1 MFKGYSRSMRK
12 SLPASLRP
20 KAGVRLAVALIAI
33 STFGFAA
40 DKSELSPAPVP
51 RSMEPTY
58 SVQVGL
64 DGEIFPVF
72 AHQAALQKPTARTW
86 GTVAVKVTNSSDTTL
101 RQRITVHVPGW
112 SDQEIQ
118 TAEMSAGDSHTY
130 LFAPAFFSRLYQ
142 NRELTSATVVVEVR
156 DRGGRIAFSQATP
169 VRLRAADDM
178 MWGKDFKFAP
188 FIASWV
194 TPHDD
199 VVEQVLSQAK
209 ELMPGRRLP
218 GYEEWKSSGDQE
230 HSTFQQARAIYR
242 ALQKMGISYV
252 KSSTNFGS
260 NEMTQRIR
268 MPHESLKQTAANC
281 IDGAVMYASMFENL
295 GMDAQI
301 VLIPGHAYVGVR
313 SSQGGSKYLYFDTV
327 LTGREDFESSVHAAE
342 KGLSDRPASDI
353 NRIDVTESRRAG
365 IFPMQEG
372 VPSLRPATTTAAAR
386 LK

>member
-1 MFKGYSRSMRK
+1 MRK
-12 SLPASLRP
+12 SLPASLRL
-20 KAGVRLAVALIAI
+20 KAGVRLAVALAAI
-33 STFGFAA
+33 TTFSFAA
-40 DKSELSPAPVP
+40 DKGELSPAPAP

-58 SVQVGL
+58 SVAVGL

-86 GTVAVKVTNSSDTTL
+86 GTVAVKVSNSSDVPL
-101 RQRITVHVPGW
+101 RQRISVHIPGW

-118 TAEMSAGDSHTY
+118 SAEMSAGEARTY
-130 LFAPAFFSRLYQ
+130 LFAPAFFPRLYQ
-142 NRELTSATVVVEVR
+142 NREITSATVVVEVR

-169 VRLRAADDM
+169 VRLRAANDM
-178 MWGKDFKFAP
+178 MWGDKFKFAP
-188 FIASWV
+188 FIASWI

-199 VVEQVLSQAK
+199 AVEQVLTQAK

-218 GYEEWKSSGDQE
+218 GYEEWKSPADQE
-230 HSTFQQARAIYR
+230 RSTFLQARAIYR
-242 ALQKMGISYV
+242 ALGKVGISYV
-252 KSSTNFGS
+252 KSSTTFGS

-268 MPHESLKQTAANC
+268 MPRESLQQISANC

-295 GMDAQI
+295 GMDTQV

-313 SSQGGSKYLYFDTV
+313 SSQSGSKYLYFDTV
-327 LTGREDFESSVHAAE
+327 LTSREDFELAVQAAD
-342 KGLSDRPASDI
+342 KGLRDLSSGQIIRIEISD
-353 NRIDVTESRRAG
+353 SRRAG

-372 VPSLRPATTTAAAR
+372 LPSVRPTATTAAAR

>member
-1 MFKGYSRSMRK
+1 MRK
-12 SLPASLRP
+12 SLPASLRLW
-20 KAGVRLAVALIAI
+20 AGVRLAVALAAI
-33 STFGFAA
+33 TTFSYAA
-40 DKSELSPAPVP
+40 DKGDLAAAPLP

-58 SVQVGL
+58 NVAVGL

-86 GTVAVKVTNSSDTTL
+86 GTVAVKVTNSSDTPL

-118 TAEMSAGDSHTY
+118 AAEMSAGEVRTF
-130 LFAPAFFSRLYQ
+130 LFAPAFFPRLYQ
-142 NRELTSATVVVEVR
+142 NRELTSGTVVVEVR
-156 DRGGRIAFSQATP
+156 DRGGKVVFSQATP

-178 MWGKDFKFAP
+178 LWGDKFKFAP
-188 FIASWV
+188 FIASWI

-199 VVEQVLSQAK
+199 VVVQVLTQAK

-230 HSTFQQARAIYR
+230 KSTFQQARAIYR
-242 ALQKMGISYV
+242 TLQKMGISYV

-260 NEMTQRIR
+260 HEMTQRIR
-268 MPHESLKQTAANC
+268 MPHESLQQVSANC

-295 GMDAQI
+295 GMDTQV

-313 SSQGGSKYLYFDTV
+313 SSQTGSKYLYFDTV
-327 LTGREDFESSVHAAE
+327 LTSREDFEFAVQAAE
-342 KGLSDRPASDI
+342 KGLREIPAAQIIRIEISD
-353 NRIDVTESRRAG
+353 SRRAG

-372 VPSLRPATTTAAAR
+372 VPVLHPAGTTSAAR

>member
-1 MFKGYSRSMRK
+1 MRK

-33 STFGFAA
+33 STFGFTA
-40 DKSELSPAPVP
+40 DKSELSPAPAP

-118 TAEMSAGDSHTY
+118 SAEMSAGDSHTY

-178 MWGKDFKFAP
+178 MWGKDFRFAP

-268 MPHESLKQTAANC
+268 MPRESLKQTAANC

>member
-1 MFKGYSRSMRK
+1 MRK
-12 SLPASLRP
+12 SLPASLRLW
-20 KAGVRLAVALIAI
+20 AGVRLAVALAAI
-33 STFGFAA
+33 TTFAFAA
-40 DKSELSPAPVP
+40 DKGELAAAPAP
-51 RSMEPTY
+51 RNMEPTY
-58 SVQVGL
+58 SIQVGL

-86 GTVAVKVTNSSDTTL
+86 GTVAVKITNSSDTPL

-118 TAEMSAGDSHTY
+118 TAEMSAGEIHTY
-130 LFAPAFFSRLYQ
+130 LFAPAFFSKLYQ

-156 DRGGRIAFSQATP
+156 ERGGKIAFSQATP

-194 TPHDD
+194 TPHDE
-199 VVEQVLSQAK
+199 VVEQILTDAK

-230 HSTFQQARAIYR
+230 KSTFNQARAIYR
-242 ALQKMGISYV
+242 ALQKLGVSYV

-268 MPHESLKQTAANC
+268 MPHESLKQASANC

-313 SSQGGSKYLYFDTV
+313 SSQNGSKYLYFDTV
-327 LTGREDFESSVHAAE
+327 LTGRDDFEASVHAAE
-342 KGLSDRPASDI
+342 KGLSELPASEI
-353 NRIDVTESRRAG
+353 NKIDVDESRRAG

-372 VPSLRPATTTAAAR
+372 VPSMHLVTTTSAAR

>member
-1 MFKGYSRSMRK
+1 MRK
-12 SLPASLRP
+12 SLPASLRLW
-20 KAGVRLAVALIAI
+20 AGVRLAVALAAI
-33 STFGFAA
+33 TTFSYAA
-40 DKSELSPAPVP
+40 DKGELAAAPAP
-51 RSMEPTY
+51 RNMEPTY
-58 SVQVGL
+58 SIQVGL

-86 GTVAVKVTNSSDTTL
+86 GTVAVKVTNSSDTPL

-118 TAEMSAGDSHTY
+118 SAEMSAGEVHTY
-130 LFAPAFFSRLYQ
+130 LFAPAFFPRLYQ

-156 DRGGRIAFSQATP
+156 DKGGRVAFSQATP

-178 MWGKDFKFAP
+178 LWGKDFKFAP

-194 TPHDD
+194 TPHDE
-199 VVEQVLSQAK
+199 VVEQVLTEAK

-230 HSTFQQARAIYR
+230 KSTFNQAKAIYR
-242 ALQKMGISYV
+242 ALQKLGVSYV

-260 NEMTQRIR
+260 IEMTQRIR
-268 MPHESLKQTAANC
+268 MPHESLKQASANC

-295 GMDAQI
+295 GLDAQI

-313 SSQGGSKYLYFDTV
+313 SSQNGSKYLYFDTV
-327 LTGREDFESSVHAAE
+327 LTGRDDFEASVHAAE
-342 KGLSDRPASDI
+342 KGLSERPANEI
-353 NRIDVTESRRAG
+353 NRIDVDESRRAG

-372 VPSLRPATTTAAAR
+372 VPIIRAMGTTSAAR

>member
-1 MFKGYSRSMRK
+1 MRK
-12 SLPASLRP
+12 SLPASLRLW
-20 KAGVRLAVALIAI
+20 AGVRLAVALAAI
-33 STFGFAA
+33 TTFAFAA
-40 DKSELSPAPVP
+40 DKGELAAAPAP
-51 RSMEPTY
+51 RNMEPTY
-58 SVQVGL
+58 SIQVGL

-86 GTVAVKVTNSSDTTL
+86 GTVAVKITNSSDTPL

-118 TAEMSAGDSHTY
+118 TAEMSAGEIHTY
-130 LFAPAFFSRLYQ
+130 LFAPVFFSKLYQ

-156 DRGGRIAFSQATP
+156 ERGGKIAFSQATP

-194 TPHDD
+194 TPHDE
-199 VVEQVLSQAK
+199 VVEQILTDAK

-230 HSTFQQARAIYR
+230 KSTFNQARAIYR
-242 ALQKMGISYV
+242 ALQKLGVSYV

-268 MPHESLKQTAANC
+268 MPHESLKQASANC

-313 SSQGGSKYLYFDTV
+313 SSQNGSKYLYFDTV
-327 LTGREDFESSVHAAE
+327 LTGRDDFEASVHAAE
-342 KGLSDRPASDI
+342 KGLSELPASEI
-353 NRIDVTESRRAG
+353 NKIDVDESRRAG

-372 VPSLRPATTTAAAR
+372 VPSMHLVTTTSAAR

>member
-1 MFKGYSRSMRK
+1 MGKN
-12 SLPASLRP
+12 LPASSRL
-20 KAGVRLAVALIAI
+20 KAGVRLAVALAAI
-33 STFGFAA
+33 TTFSFAA
-40 DKSELSPAPVP
+40 DKGELSPAPAL

-86 GTVAVKVTNSSDTTL
+86 GTVAVKVTNSSDLPL

-112 SDQEIQ
+112 SDQAIQ
-118 TAEMSAGDSHTY
+118 TAEMSAGEIRTY
-130 LFAPAFFSRLYQ
+130 LFAPAFFPRLYQ
-142 NRELTSATVVVEVR
+142 NRELTSATVAVDVR
-156 DRGGRIAFSQATP
+156 DRGGRVAFSQATP
-169 VRLRAADDM
+169 VRLRAANDM
-178 MWGKDFKFAP
+178 LWGKDFKFAP

-199 VVEQVLSQAK
+199 VVEEVLSQAK

-218 GYEEWKSSGDQE
+218 GYEEWKSAGDQE

-242 ALQKMGISYV
+242 TLQKMGISYV

-268 MPHESLKQTAANC
+268 MPHESLKQTSANC

-313 SSQGGSKYLYFDTV
+313 TSQSGSKYVYFDTV
-327 LTGREDFESSVHAAE
+327 LTGRDDFEASVRAAE
-342 KGLSDRPASDI
+342 KGLSERQASEI
-353 NRIDVTESRRAG
+353 NRIDVSESRRAG

-372 VPSLRPATTTAAAR
+372 VLSLHPTATTSAAR

>member
-1 MFKGYSRSMRK
+1 MRK
-12 SLPASLRP
+12 SLPASLRLW
-20 KAGVRLAVALIAI
+20 AGVRLAVALAAI
-33 STFGFAA
+33 TTFAFAA
-40 DKSELSPAPVP
+40 DKGELAAAPAP
-51 RSMEPTY
+51 RNMEPTY
-58 SVQVGL
+58 SIQVGL

-86 GTVAVKVTNSSDTTL
+86 GTVAVKITNSSDTPL

-118 TAEMSAGDSHTY
+118 TAEMSAGEIHTY
-130 LFAPAFFSRLYQ
+130 LFAPAFFNKLYQ

-156 DRGGRIAFSQATP
+156 ERGGQVAFSQATP

-194 TPHDD
+194 TPHDE
-199 VVEQVLSQAK
+199 VVEQILTDAK

-230 HSTFQQARAIYR
+230 KSTFNQARAIYR
-242 ALQKMGISYV
+242 ALQKLGVSYV

-268 MPHESLKQTAANC
+268 MPHESLKQASANC

-301 VLIPGHAYVGVR
+301 VLVPGHAYVGVR
-313 SSQGGSKYLYFDTV
+313 SSQNGSKYLYFDTV
-327 LTGREDFESSVHAAE
+327 LTGRDDFEASVHAAE
-342 KGLSDRPASDI
+342 KGLSMLPASEI
-353 NRIDVTESRRAG
+353 NKIDVDESRRAG
-365 IFPMQEG
+365 IYPMQEG
-372 VPSLRPATTTAAAR
+372 VPAMHLATTTSAAR

>member
-1 MFKGYSRSMRK
+1 MGKN
-12 SLPASLRP
+12 LPASSRL
-20 KAGVRLAVALIAI
+20 KAGVRLAVALAAI
-33 STFGFAA
+33 TTFSFAA
-40 DKSELSPAPVP
+40 DKGELSPAPAL
-51 RSMEPTY
+51 RSIEPTY

-86 GTVAVKVTNSSDTTL
+86 GTVAVKVTNSSDLPL

-118 TAEMSAGDSHTY
+118 TAEMSAGEIRTY
-130 LFAPAFFSRLYQ
+130 LFAPAFFPRLYQ
-142 NRELTSATVVVEVR
+142 NRELTSATVAVEVR
-156 DRGGRIAFSQATP
+156 DRGGRVAFSQATP
-169 VRLRAADDM
+169 VRLRAANDM
-178 MWGKDFKFAP
+178 LWGKDFKFAP

-199 VVEQVLSQAK
+199 VVEEVLSQAK

-218 GYEEWKSSGDQE
+218 GYEEWKSAGDQE

-242 ALQKMGISYV
+242 TLQKMGISYV

-268 MPHESLKQTAANC
+268 MPHESLKQTSANC

-313 SSQGGSKYLYFDTV
+313 TSQSGSKYVYFDTV
-327 LTGREDFESSVHAAE
+327 LTGRDDFEASVRAAE
-342 KGLSDRPASDI
+342 KGLSERQASEI
-353 NRIDVTESRRAG
+353 NRIDVSESRRAG

-372 VPSLRPATTTAAAR
+372 VLSLHPTATTSAAR

>member
-1 MFKGYSRSMRK
+1 MRK
-12 SLPASLRP
+12 SLPASLRF
-20 KAGVRLAVALIAI
+20 KAAVRLAVALAAI
-33 STFGFAA
+33 TTFSFAA
-40 DKSELSPAPVP
+40 DKAELSPAPAP

-58 SVQVGL
+58 AVSAGL
-64 DGEIFPVF
+64 EGEIFPVF

-86 GTVAVKVTNSSDTTL
+86 GTVAVKVTNSSDLAL
-101 RQRITVHVPGW
+101 RQRITVHIPGW

-118 TAEMSAGDSHTY
+118 TAEMSAGEVHTY
-130 LFAPAFFSRLYQ
+130 LFAPAFFPKLYQ
-142 NRELTSATVVVEVR
+142 NREITSATVVVEVR
-156 DRGGRIAFSQATP
+156 DRGGRVMFSQASP

-178 MWGKDFKFAP
+178 LWGDKFKFAP
-188 FIASWV
+188 FIASWI

-199 VVEQVLSQAK
+199 VVEQVLTQAK

-218 GYEEWKSSGDQE
+218 GYEEWKSASDQE
-230 HSTFQQARAIYR
+230 NSTFLQARAIYK

-252 KSSTNFGS
+252 KSSTTFGS

-268 MPHESLKQTAANC
+268 MPRESLQANSANC

-295 GMDAQI
+295 GMDTQV

-313 SSQGGSKYLYFDTV
+313 SSQNGSKYLYFDTV
-327 LTGREDFESSVHAAE
+327 LTSRDDFEAAVQAAE
-342 KGLSDRPASDI
+342 KGLRELPGSQIIRVETS
-353 NRIDVTESRRAG
+353 ESRRAG

-372 VPSLRPATTTAAAR
+372 VPSLRQTTTTAAAR

>member
-1 MFKGYSRSMRK
+1 MGKN
-12 SLPASLRP
+12 LPASSRL
-20 KAGVRLAVALIAI
+20 KAGVRLAVALAAI
-33 STFGFAA
+33 TTFSFAA
-40 DKSELSPAPVP
+40 DKGELSPAPAL

-86 GTVAVKVTNSSDTTL
+86 GTVAVKVTNSSDLPL

-118 TAEMSAGDSHTY
+118 TAEMSAGEIRTY
-130 LFAPAFFSRLYQ
+130 LFAPAFFPRLYQ
-142 NRELTSATVVVEVR
+142 NRELTSATVAVEVR
-156 DRGGRIAFSQATP
+156 DRGGRVAFSQATP
-169 VRLRAADDM
+169 VRLRAANDM
-178 MWGKDFKFAP
+178 LWGKDFKFAP

-199 VVEQVLSQAK
+199 VVEEVLSQAK

-218 GYEEWKSSGDQE
+218 GYEEWKSAGDQE

-242 ALQKMGISYV
+242 TLQKMGISYV

-313 SSQGGSKYLYFDTV
+313 TSQSGSKYVYFDTV
-327 LTGREDFESSVHAAE
+327 LTGRDDFEASVRAAE
-342 KGLSDRPASDI
+342 KGLSERQASEI
-353 NRIDVTESRRAG
+353 NRIDVSESRRAG

-372 VPSLRPATTTAAAR
+372 VLSLHPTATTSAAR

>member
-1 MFKGYSRSMRK
+1 MVKN
-12 SLPASLRP
+12 LPASLRL
-20 KAGVRLAVALIAI
+20 KGWVRLAVALVAI
-33 STFGFAA
+33 TNLSFAA
-40 DKSELSPAPVP
+40 DKGELAAAPAPLN
-51 RSMEPTY
+51 MEPTY
-58 SVQVGL
+58 SIQVGL

-86 GTVAVKVTNSSDTTL
+86 GTVAVKVTNSSDVPL
-101 RQRITVHVPGW
+101 RQRISVHVPGW

-118 TAEMSAGDSHTY
+118 AAEMSAGEVRTY
-130 LFAPAFFSRLYQ
+130 LFAPAFFPRLYQ

-156 DRGGRIAFSQATP
+156 DRGGRVAFSQATP

-178 MWGKDFKFAP
+178 LWGKDFKFAP

-194 TPHDD
+194 TPHDE
-199 VVEQVLSQAK
+199 VVEQVLTDAK

-218 GYEEWKSSGDQE
+218 GYEEWKSAAHQE
-230 HSTFQQARAIYR
+230 KSTFNQAKAIYR
-242 ALQKMGISYV
+242 ALQKLGISYV

-260 NEMTQRIR
+260 IEMTQRIR
-268 MPHESLKQTAANC
+268 MPHESLKQASANC
-281 IDGAVMYASMFENL
+281 IGGAVMYASMFENL

-313 SSQGGSKYLYFDTV
+313 SSQNGNKYLYFDTV
-327 LTGREDFESSVHAAE
+327 LTGRDDFEASVHAAE
-342 KGLSDRPASDI
+342 KGLSERPANDI
-353 NRIDVTESRRAG
+353 NRIDVDESRRAG

-372 VPSLRPATTTAAAR
+372 VPLLHRAGTTSAAR

>member
-1 MFKGYSRSMRK
+1 MRK
-12 SLPASLRP
+12 SLPASSRFC
-20 KAGVRLAVALIAI
+20 AAMRLAVAFAAI
-33 STFGFAA
+33 STFSLAA
-40 DKSELSPAPVP
+40 DKGELSPAPAP

-58 SVQVGL
+58 AVSAGL

-86 GTVAVKVTNSSDTTL
+86 GTVAVKVTNSSDLPL
-101 RQRITVHVPGW
+101 RQRITVHIPGW

-118 TAEMSAGDSHTY
+118 TAEMSAGEVHTY
-130 LFAPAFFSRLYQ
+130 LFAPAFFPKLYQ
-142 NRELTSATVVVEVR
+142 NREITSATVVVEVR
-156 DRGGRIAFSQATP
+156 DRGARVLFSQATP

-178 MWGKDFKFAP
+178 LWGDKFKFAP

-194 TPHDD
+194 TPHDE
-199 VVEQVLSQAK
+199 VVEQVLTDAK

-218 GYEEWKSSGDQE
+218 GYEEWKSAADQE
-230 HSTFQQARAIYR
+230 KSTFNQAKAIYR
-242 ALQKMGISYV
+242 ALQKLGISYV

-260 NEMTQRIR
+260 IEMTQRIR
-268 MPHESLKQTAANC
+268 MPRESLRQASANC

-295 GMDAQI
+295 GMEPQI

-313 SSQGGSKYLYFDTV
+313 SSQTGSKYLYFDTV
-327 LTGREDFESSVHAAE
+327 LTGRDDFEASVHAAE
-342 KGLSDRPASDI
+342 KGLSERPANQV
-353 NRIDVTESRRAG
+353 NRIDVDESRRAG

-372 VPSLRPATTTAAAR
+372 VSVLHPAGTTSAAR

>member
-1 MFKGYSRSMRK
+1 MRK
-12 SLPASLRP
+12 SLPASLRLG
-20 KAGVRLAVALIAI
+20 AWVRLAVALAAFT
-33 STFGFAA
+33 TFTFAA
-40 DKSELSPAPVP
+40 DKGELAAAPAP
-51 RSMEPTY
+51 RGMEPTY
-58 SVQVGL
+58 SIQVGL

-72 AHQAALQKPTARTW
+72 AHQAALQKPNARTW
-86 GTVAVKVTNSSDTTL
+86 GTVAVKITNSADTPL

-118 TAEMSAGDSHTY
+118 TAEMSAGEVHTF
-130 LFAPAFFSRLYQ
+130 LFAPAFFPRLYQ

-156 DRGGRIAFSQATP
+156 DKGGKIAFTQATP

-194 TPHDD
+194 TPHDE
-199 VVEQVLSQAK
+199 VVEQMLTEAK

-218 GYEEWKSSGDQE
+218 GYEEWKSAGDQE
-230 HSTFQQARAIYR
+230 KSTFQQAKAIYR
-242 ALQKMGISYV
+242 ALQKAGISYV

-268 MPHESLKQTAANC
+268 MPHESLKQASANC

-313 SSQGGSKYLYFDTV
+313 GSESGNKYLYFDTV
-327 LTGREDFESSVHAAE
+327 LTGRDDFEASVHAAE
-342 KGLSDRPASDI
+342 KGLSERAPSEI
-353 NRIDVTESRRAG
+353 NKIDVDESRRAG

-372 VPSLRPATTTAAAR
+372 VPTLHPAGTTSAAR